1 MENQLEQSIAMENG
15 PLAISESSNDDN
27 MFKQSDLTKNRS
39 HLVKELED
47 KLIQEEEDQEKQ
59 QQVEVGQEN
68 QDQELDP
75 ATLVKQS

>member
-1 MENQLEQSIAMENG
+1 MENG

-59 QQVEVGQEN
+59 QQVEVE
-68 QDQELDP
+68 
-75 ATLVKQS
+75 